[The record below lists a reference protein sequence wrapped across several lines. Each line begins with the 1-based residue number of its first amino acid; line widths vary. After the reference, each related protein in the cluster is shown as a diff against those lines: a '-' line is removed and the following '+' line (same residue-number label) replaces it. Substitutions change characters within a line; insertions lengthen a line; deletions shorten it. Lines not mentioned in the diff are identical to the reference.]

1 MSFQSS
7 FALKVLFILLSVS
20 AAAFYGYL
28 AVAWTLAL
36 VVSVLEESYGIDPSA
51 KAAKIVKGM
60 EMHGF
65 LVNLVMTML
74 SFIVLQGF
82 NFLKF
87 KDFAA
92 VEVIIGLL
100 IWNSHWLVKMFGLMA
115 YTVLYYRCKKT
126 HGDEVELQG
135 DLEYC
140 KIPNFP
146 LITESIP

>member
-1 MSFQSS
+1 MEKTISY
-7 FALKVLFILLSVS
+7 FALRNCLLCLLHVPCISSS
-20 AAAFYGYL
+20 ASYHNEFSNL
-28 AVAWTLAL
+28 LL
-36 VVSVLEESYGIDPSA
+36 VSVLEESYGIDPSA

-100 IWNSHWLVKMFGLMA
+100 IWNSHWLVKMFGLDGI
-115 YTVLYYRCKKT
+115 YSFVLSVQENSWR
-126 HGDEVELQG
+126 
-135 DLEYC
+135 
-140 KIPNFP
+140 
-146 LITESIP
+146 